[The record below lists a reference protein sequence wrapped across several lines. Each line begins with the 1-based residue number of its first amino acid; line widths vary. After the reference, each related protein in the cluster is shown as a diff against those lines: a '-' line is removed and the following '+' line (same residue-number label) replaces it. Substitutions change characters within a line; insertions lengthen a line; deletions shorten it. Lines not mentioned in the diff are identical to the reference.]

1 MESDMS
7 HNNSMSNHGLKRNQQ
22 RGVKKQ
28 YMNLLISFADREI
41 PVRNGCISLSVSKTR
56 LKSLVNEGRLDAQMA
71 EKMKNLVVVA
81 ANDDAEP
88 KIVTVLHAEPD
99 KRGRHYRKN
108 VKFRRNRSR
117 KQQREFW

>member
-41 PVRNGCISLSVSKTR
+41 PVRNGCISLSEQNEIE
-56 LKSLVNEGRLDAQMA
+56 KSC
-71 EKMKNLVVVA
+71 
-81 ANDDAEP
+81 
-88 KIVTVLHAEPD
+88 
-99 KRGRHYRKN
+99 
-108 VKFRRNRSR
+108 
-117 KQQREFW
+117 